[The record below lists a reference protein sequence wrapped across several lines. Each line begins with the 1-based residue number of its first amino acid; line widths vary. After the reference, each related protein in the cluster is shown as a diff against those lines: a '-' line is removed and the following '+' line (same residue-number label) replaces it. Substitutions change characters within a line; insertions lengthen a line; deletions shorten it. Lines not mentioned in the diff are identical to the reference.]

1 MTTNAKSETFT
12 SITDKRGN
20 VRKVLY
26 GTALQV
32 SSNYTDDNK
41 ISSITDAVSGTFN
54 YTYNQVDQLTKVVTG
69 SQEIETYSYDNY
81 GNLSQKSVK
90 SNDGQGNTVNHVYTY
105 RYKNDLTGE
114 LKGLEI
120 GTSNTVRYENDVNG
134 RLKEKTICTG
144 VDGTSAEAPALMSE
158 NYYYRKVGDHATNQ
172 ISTIRYGARKGET
185 LILRDSVRYAYDGM
199 GNITKVYENGEQ
211 TVSYEYDGIGRLKRE
226 NNRILGKTKVY
237 AYDGNGNILTRREYV
252 YTVKGEE
259 ELPEDYDEYTY
270 GYEKGTDKLLEVE
283 SRTKNAAGEYEEK
296 TESFA
301 YDDIGNPTS
310 YKGKTLTW
318 TKGRRL
324 TSYDGIEFG
333 YNGQGQRISRK
344 QGSTNNFT
352 YDMSGNLIKE
362 SRGTEYF
369 YDSTGVCGMKYGEEM
384 YFYRKDVFGN
394 ITEILDSSGAVVVR
408 YRYDAWG
415 NHVVLN
421 PNGSENESSTFIGNI
436 NPFRYRGYYY
446 DTTLKL
452 YYLKTRY
459 YDPKIGRFITIDDI
473 SYLAPDTINGLNL
486 YAYCG
491 NNPVMNVDPEGTFVI
506 SLITGLIVSF
516 VIGFGVSTVSQ
527 GFQYG
532 WKNINWGQSIV
543 DGLFT
548 VVSTALAATGI
559 GSLAS
564 IAIGAVLGFGQ
575 YAIDSAF
582 HGESLTWRGALI
594 AIGFGIISGAI
605 SGAGASSADVLAKN
619 MSGRAESGVKAL
631 ITTINRYGKNSTA
644 YRNVMNL
651 YGKAI
656 SESVQSVINREFTK
670 SVLKI
675 WRTTIAAP
683 IVQYLGLKFLQLLE
697 I

>member
-26 GTALQV
+26 GTAVQV

-211 TVSYEYDGIGRLKRE
+211 EVTYEYDGIGRLTRE
-226 NNRILGKTKVY
+226 NNKILGKTY
-237 AYDGNGNILTRREYV
+237 LITYDNNGNILSRKEYA
-252 YTVKGEE
+252 YTLKKAE
-259 ELPEDYDEYTY
+259 ELPEEYDEYTY
-270 GYEKGTDKLLEVE
+270 GYEKNTDKLLEICSCVKGENGDYVE
-283 SRTKNAAGEYEEK
+283 STQ
-296 TESFA
+296 TFT
-301 YDDIGNPTS
+301 YDSIGNPTS
-310 YKGKTLTW
+310 YKGKSVTW
-318 TKGRRL
+318 TKGRQM
-324 TSYDGIEFG
+324 TGYDGVTFG

-344 QGSTNNFT
+344 QGSTTNNFT

-362 SRGTEYF
+362 SRGVEYY
-369 YDSTGVCGMKYGEEM
+369 YDAEGVCGMKYDEEM

-394 ITEILDSSGAVVVR
+394 ITEILDS
-408 YRYDAWG
+408 D
-415 NHVVLN
+415 N
-421 PNGSENESSTFIGNI
+421 P
-436 NPFRYRGYYY
+436 
-446 DTTLKL
+446 
-452 YYLKTRY
+452 
-459 YDPKIGRFITIDDI
+459 
-473 SYLAPDTINGLNL
+473 
-486 YAYCG
+486 
-491 NNPVMNVDPEGTFVI
+491 
-506 SLITGLIVSF
+506 
-516 VIGFGVSTVSQ
+516 
-527 GFQYG
+527 
-532 WKNINWGQSIV
+532 
-543 DGLFT
+543 
-548 VVSTALAATGI
+548 
-559 GSLAS
+559 
-564 IAIGAVLGFGQ
+564 
-575 YAIDSAF
+575 
-582 HGESLTWRGALI
+582 
-594 AIGFGIISGAI
+594 
-605 SGAGASSADVLAKN
+605 
-619 MSGRAESGVKAL
+619 
-631 ITTINRYGKNSTA
+631 
-644 YRNVMNL
+644 
-651 YGKAI
+651 
-656 SESVQSVINREFTK
+656 
-670 SVLKI
+670 
-675 WRTTIAAP
+675 
-683 IVQYLGLKFLQLLE
+683 
-697 I
+697 

>member
-1 MTTNAKSETFT
+1 M
-12 SITDKRGN
+12 
-20 VRKVLY
+20 LY
-26 GTALQV
+26 GTAVQV

-211 TVSYEYDGIGRLKRE
+211 EVTYEYDGIGRLTRE
-226 NNRILGKTKVY
+226 NNKILGKTY
-237 AYDGNGNILTRREYV
+237 LITYDNNGNILSRKEYA
-252 YTVKGEE
+252 YTLKKAE
-259 ELPEDYDEYTY
+259 ELPEEYDEYTY
-270 GYEKGTDKLLEVE
+270 GYEKNTDKLLEICSCVKGENGDYVE
-283 SRTKNAAGEYEEK
+283 STQ
-296 TESFA
+296 TFT
-301 YDDIGNPTS
+301 YDSIGNPTS
-310 YKGKTLTW
+310 YKGKSVTW
-318 TKGRRL
+318 TKGRQM
-324 TSYDGIEFG
+324 TGYDGVTFG

-344 QGSTNNFT
+344 QGSTTNNFT

-362 SRGTEYF
+362 SRGVEYY
-369 YDSTGVCGMKYGEEM
+369 YDAEGVCGMKYDEEM

-394 ITEILDSSGAVVVR
+394 ITEILDSDGAVVVR

-421 PNGSENESSTFIGNI
+421 PNGSRNESSTFIGNI

-446 DTTLKL
+446 DTETKL

-605 SGAGASSADVLAKN
+605 SEAGASSADVLAKN